1 MQQGERQKIASAK
14 QLLEESMAHEL
25 DVKLCGKQAEQLKK
39 DLKSKD
45 GTARRVSVKLSTTSK
60 LGLEI

>member
-39 DLKSKD
+39 DLKVRM
-45 GTARRVSVKLSTTSK
+45 GPPEECL
-60 LGLEI
+60 